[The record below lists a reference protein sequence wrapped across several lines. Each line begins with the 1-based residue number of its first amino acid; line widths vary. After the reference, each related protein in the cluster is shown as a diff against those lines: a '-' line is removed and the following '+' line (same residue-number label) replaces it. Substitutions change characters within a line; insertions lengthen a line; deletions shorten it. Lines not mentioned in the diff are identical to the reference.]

1 MSSINEADVSAKK
14 SVFTNAEIKKATEIP
29 AIVRARP
36 YLIMAPALLIT
47 VGIMFCFF
55 SAIFFS
61 LTNYSFRLPSWHF
74 IGLKNWIDMFMDVDF
89 WHAVLVTLQYSAAT
103 TIPEM
108 LLGLGIALLLSHQN
122 WFTRILKLVLIFP
135 LMIAPVIATLIW
147 QLMTNTSVGVIEKFL
162 NIFGIYNFP
171 WAASSSTALFT
182 AALVDIWVFTP
193 FVIVLVSAGI
203 GSLPK
208 SPFEAAKVDGGSAWF
223 TFKTLTLPMLKPFL
237 YIALIFRLMAAL
249 QEYAII
255 FALTKGGPGNT
266 LMNLSLTA
274 YNTGFAFLKFGAS
287 LPYILF
293 LWIIIYFISKKLV
306 SNYLA
311 TQKKAAGTD

>member
-1 MSSINEADVSAKK
+1 MNTSTETVSERDINSQNNDYLK
-14 SVFTNAEIKKATEIP
+14 IP
-29 AIVRARP
+29 FWVKARP
-36 YLIMAPALLIT
+36 YLIMTPALLIT
-47 VGIMFCFF
+47 IGIVFCFF

-61 LTNYSFRLPSWHF
+61 FTDYSFRRSTWEL
-74 IGLKNWIDMFMDVDF
+74 IGLENWTEMLVEPDF
-89 WHAVLVTLQYSAAT
+89 WHSVLVTFQYALTSVTA
-103 TIPEM
+103 EM
-108 LLGLGIALLLSHQN
+108 FLGLGIAILLN
-122 WFTRILKLVLIFP
+122 YENFFTKFLKVVLIFP

-147 QLMTNTSVGVIEKFL
+147 QLMTNTSVGVFEKLL

-193 FVIVLVSAGI
+193 FVIVLASAGLQ
-203 GSLPK
+203 SLPK
-208 SPFEAAKVDGGSAWF
+208 SPFEAAKIDGGSPWF
-223 TFKTLTLPMLKPFL
+223 TFKSLTLPMLKPVL

-274 YNTGFAFLKFGAS
+274 YNKGFAYLNFGES
-287 LPYILF
+287 LPYILV
-293 LWIIIYFISKKLV
+293 LWLIIFFISKKLV

-311 TQKKAAGTD
+311 TQMKAAGTE